1 LKGRGIKGFTLII
14 FLGLFSCAPSRF
26 VKPLEKNQKA
36 LSFSLGGPGIMYSG
50 APIPIPFSTLGYA
63 QGINNSITVFGALH
77 STSSLF
83 GNLQADLGA
92 SCKLFELSSGLGMS
106 ASPAIQLAYS
116 VGTAKTLRAWPSGDV
131 NVYYHLFKKPSYLY
145 GGLNIW
151 FEFSKFKAHQELQT
165 RHVIPNLQLGYV
177 LVKKKWQHQFEFK
190 FVGMGIPNTP
200 GVVDY
205 VGLNGKGSVGF
216 YYNLIRL
223 F

>member
-1 LKGRGIKGFTLII
+1 MQGNIRLMVLVILT
-14 FLGLFSCAPSRF
+14 GLFSCAPSRF
-26 VKPLEKNQKA
+26 VKPLKKNQKA
-36 LSFSLGGPGIMYSG
+36 LSFSFGGPGIMYSG
-50 APIPIPFSTLGYA
+50 APIPIPFSTLCYA
-63 QGINNSITVFGALH
+63 QGINTSVTAFGALH
-77 STSSLF
+77 FTSSLF

-116 VGTAKTLRAWPSGDV
+116 VGTAKTLRAWPTGDV

-145 GGLNIW
+145 GGVNAW

-190 FVGMGIPNTP
+190 FIGLGIPNTP

-205 VGLNGKGSVGF
+205 VGVNGKGSVGF
-216 YYNLIRL
+216 YYNLVRT